1 MESCS
6 SAFFRVLHCTLYA
19 IQENSSVVLLGND
32 LEDEKVDIVGDLVG
46 GGGVGAGVPPP
57 PPLHRGAGVRGLALA
72 RLT

>member
-1 MESCS
+1 M
-6 SAFFRVLHCTLYA
+6 
-19 IQENSSVVLLGND
+19 LGDD

>member
-1 MESCS
+1 MAPF
-6 SAFFRVLHCTLYA
+6 SAHCTLYT
-19 IQENSSVVLLGND
+19 IQESSSVVLGND